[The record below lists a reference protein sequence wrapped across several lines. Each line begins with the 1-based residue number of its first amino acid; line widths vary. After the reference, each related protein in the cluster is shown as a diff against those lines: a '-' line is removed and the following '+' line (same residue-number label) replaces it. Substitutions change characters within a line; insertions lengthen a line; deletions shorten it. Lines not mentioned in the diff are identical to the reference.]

1 MLKIA
6 IISTDIA
13 YLNILFSYF
22 IFLSLLLSSLILSLI
37 FYYLYFSSC
46 LLFSILFS
54 SFLFLFSPVLLSYF
68 LFSSV
73 LFFSLLFSSF
83 LFFSLLFSSYFF
95 VPFRSFS
102 FSKRSKTF
110 NDYPK
115 QNLETLGLGNMILNS
130 GVKPFWVNQKS
141 STTISQKIILKA
153 LFHLTS
159 AEHYSGIDLD
169 YLKEVPFCT
178 TLLIF
183 CTTLILFS
191 M

>member
-37 FYYLYFSSC
+37 FYYLYSSSC

-54 SFLFLFSPVLLSYF
+54 S
-68 LFSSV
+68 V
-73 LFFSLLFSSF
+73 LFCSLLFSSF
-83 LFFSLLFSSYFF
+83 LFFSLLFSPFLILFFLSFSFFF

-110 NDYPK
+110 SDYPK
-115 QNLETLGLGNMILNS
+115 QNLGTLGLGNMILNS

-183 CTTLILFS
+183 CTALILFS

>member
-1 MLKIA
+1 MHRLSSLNQLLNNHGKSNSEIMLKIA

-37 FYYLYFSSC
+37 FYYLYFSFVSYSLFFS
-46 LLFSILFS
+46 LLFSFFSLLFCSLILFS
-54 SFLFLFSPVLLSYF
+54 FLFC
-68 LFSSV
+68 
-73 LFFSLLFSSF
+73 SLLFSSF

-102 FSKRSKTF
+102 CSKRSKTF

-130 GVKPFWVNQKS
+130 GVKPF
-141 STTISQKIILKA
+141 
-153 LFHLTS
+153 
-159 AEHYSGIDLD
+159 
-169 YLKEVPFCT
+169 
-178 TLLIF
+178 
-183 CTTLILFS
+183 
-191 M
+191 